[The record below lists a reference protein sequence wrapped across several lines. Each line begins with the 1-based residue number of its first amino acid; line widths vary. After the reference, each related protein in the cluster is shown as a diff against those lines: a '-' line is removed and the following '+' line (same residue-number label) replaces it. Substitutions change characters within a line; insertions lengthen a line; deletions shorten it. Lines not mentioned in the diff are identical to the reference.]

1 MILLRASEHSV
12 TYNRW
17 VKGHPTREENEEVRA
32 AYIDGISSRRILCE
46 TRHTRNGAISDISV
60 IKLFTHDS

>member
-32 AYIDGISSRRILCE
+32 ASRRILCE
-46 TRHTRNGAISDISV
+46 TRHTRNGAITDISV